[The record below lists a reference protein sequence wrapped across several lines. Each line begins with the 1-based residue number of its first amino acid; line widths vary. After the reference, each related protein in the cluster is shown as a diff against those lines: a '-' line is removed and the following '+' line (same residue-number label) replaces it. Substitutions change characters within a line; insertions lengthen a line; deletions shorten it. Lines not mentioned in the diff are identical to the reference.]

1 MSTYV
6 PIDSPTAQLPAQTFE
21 PTSLAIGSTST
32 STSPALPPSLPAPEP
47 ESDPCTHVSTA
58 QHVDD
63 LFKKW
68 TAAVAQR
75 MHLKN
80 RPKKDKVKP
89 EDDQLPVLD
98 LNDEIEVW
106 ESVFRPYVSE
116 EEEQE
121 TGAEGKPKGKER
133 AGEEGGEG
141 LVKTLDHQPPVTHD
155 QFLEFAN
162 EVRTAIDGGVQPRL
176 NSKGSSGSYFARS
189 RLGQTIGIFKPKD
202 EEPYGTLNPKFTKW
216 VHRTLSN
223 LSPKLIPF
231 GRSCLIPSQSYL
243 SESAASILD
252 RHLGTLIV
260 PRTEVVRLS
269 SPAFYYDWIDRE
281 RARKRK
287 EKLREKE
294 GSFQVFMKGFTDA
307 SDFFARH
314 PYSSSSKK
322 HTADHPK
329 RRKRRNLCAP
339 FLCLCGRA
347 EAEEEDDDDEACEHG
362 WGWGAEVPPFKR
374 SEEGFEWT
382 PEMVVSFREEL
393 EKLVIVDFLIR
404 NTDRG
409 LDNFM
414 IKPCLS
420 PPKSTPTA
428 SSSSSS
434 TPTPTVVSSPTPP
447 PEATCPLSCST
458 TAAAP
463 VVSQPH
469 IHLAAIDNS
478 LAFPHE
484 HPLGWRTYT
493 YGWLFLPLSLI
504 GHPWSASTRETFLPK
519 LTDPSW
525 WSSLKQELRNEFAK
539 DAAFNERMWDKQW
552 AVVKGQGW
560 NLAESLK
567 AEDEGPLELCRR
579 PKKLVWDEHVLVPA
593 SVDPSTP
600 ITTAPV
606 SVLGGSTSCSPMP
619 SFAQAAAAL
628 DSPSSEP
635 PSSPTSPSPQRPAV
649 QRHRSDPPLLA
660 KQARHRPSASLS
672 LSHSHKKPTP
682 RLPLVAHSR
691 SASDYSTFS
700 GSTSAYRPPL
710 DRLSASLGS
719 SSRAATA
726 AAEEEE
732 EDDDDDKEQTGVA
745 LMRHLDRVEANER
758 RRAKRVQK
766 AAVRMGLP
774 LPQSQHEQEWERE
787 QEREGEGSVHVQQ
800 SGSFDSPR
808 SRWSSSFRKNRQG
821 RVPLDRSASD
831 GTGETSRLLGDE
843 DHTGDEGEGEGEAR
857 VRHGAGGPE
866 RMSMSWYG
874 GLPAETVK
882 EEDAHEPEVEGREG
896 ANGKVKLKW
905 VVVERIEDVKEPVR
919 RWAWPW

>member
-6 PIDSPTAQLPAQTFE
+6 PIETPTAQLPAQTFE
-21 PTSLAIGSTST
+21 APALTIGSTST
-32 STSPALPPSLPAPEP
+32 STVPALPPSVPAR
-47 ESDPCTHVSTA
+47 ESHADACKHVSTA

-75 MHLKN
+75 MHLKHRQKN
-80 RPKKDKVKP
+80 TGTAEA
-89 EDDQLPVLD
+89 EDDQLPLLV

-106 ESVFRPYVSE
+106 ESVFRPYAAE
-116 EEEQE
+116 ADG
-121 TGAEGKPKGKER
+121 TGAERKTKGKER
-133 AGEEGGEG
+133 AAEEGGDRP
-141 LVKTLDHQPPVTHD
+141 VKTLDHRPPVTRH

-176 NSKGSSGSYFARS
+176 NSKGSSGSYFARN
-189 RLGQTIGIFKPKD
+189 RLGQIIGIFKPKD

-260 PRTEVVRLS
+260 PCTEVIRLS

-281 RARKRK
+281 RARKRQ

-307 SDFFARH
+307 SEFFARH
-314 PYSSSSKK
+314 PYSSSSKAPA
-322 HTADHPK
+322 ADRPK
-329 RRKRRNLCAP
+329 RHKRRNLCAP

-347 EAEEEDDDDEACEHG
+347 EAEEEDDDAACEHG

-393 EKLVIVDFLIR
+393 EKLVILDFLIR

-414 IKPCLS
+414 VKPCLL
-420 PPKSTPTA
+420 PPKPTSTA

-434 TPTPTVVSSPTPP
+434 TPTPTVVRSCTLPV
-447 PEATCPLSCST
+447 EATFPSPSST
-458 TAAAP
+458 TAPAP
-463 VVSQPH
+463 VVSPPH

-504 GHPWSASTRETFLPK
+504 GHPWSTSTRDMFLPK
-519 LTDPSW
+519 LIDPSW
-525 WSSLKQELRNEFAK
+525 WSSLKKELRNEFAK
-539 DAAFNERMWDKQW
+539 DAAFNERMWEKQW

-579 PKKLVWDEHVLVPA
+579 PKKLVWDEYVLVPVSA
-593 SVDPSTP
+593 DPSAASSP
-600 ITTAPV
+600 AV
-606 SVLGGSTSCSPMP
+606 DSTSSSSMP
-619 SFAQAAAAL
+619 PFAQAAAVL

-635 PSSPTSPSPQRPAV
+635 PLSPISPSPRPPAV
-649 QRHRSDPPLLA
+649 QRHRSDSPTPT
-660 KQARHRPSASLS
+660 ARHRPCASLS
-672 LSHSHKKPTP
+672 HKKRSP

-710 DRLSASLGS
+710 DSLSVSIGARRAS
-719 SSRAATA
+719 AAE
-726 AAEEEE
+726 AEEEE
-732 EDDDDDKEQTGVA
+732 QEQTGVS

-758 RRAKRVQK
+758 KRAKRVQK
-766 AAVRMGLP
+766 AAIRMGLP
-774 LPQSQHEQEWERE
+774 QQEQEQDEPDERDGAAE
-787 QEREGEGSVHVQQ
+787 LSRSVPVQ
-800 SGSFDSPR
+800 SGSFFPR
-808 SRWSSSFRKNRQG
+808 KGSSLRTNRQG
-821 RVPLDRSASD
+821 RAPLNRSASD
-831 GTGETSRLLGDE
+831 EASETSRLLDETREAGDE
-843 DHTGDEGEGEGEAR
+843 AEESAR
-857 VRHGAGGPE
+857 VRHRAGAAQG
-866 RMSMSWYG
+866 RLSMSWYG

-882 EEDAHEPEVEGREG
+882 EEEELEPEVEGREG
-896 ANGKVKLKW
+896 GNGRTKLKW